1 MGSFGCMS
9 FLVASTEIGTNEAP
23 WATRVVAL
31 IYMFGRVCI
40 HVLVKVGPWDVASLT
55 YILIEAT

>member
-1 MGSFGCMS
+1 MS

-55 YILIEAT
+55 LIFIEAT